1 MLFNH
6 ILFESKPASLKF
18 FAHLKFYRSL
28 NSKANDDNTDL
39 LLKFFV
45 FLGGGGSLAPTNTL
59 NIAMSN
65 S

>member
-45 FLGGGGSLAPTNTL
+45 FLGGGGGEPGTH
-59 NIAMSN
+59 
-65 S
+65 